1 MTVELCMCVMLG
13 TIVFKHFD
21 NDSLLLTIHLPARL
35 LSTCTS
41 AHAPARL
48 SVYLHARL
56 SVYPP
61 ACHPPA
67 CPPAHQLMHPPTCCL
82 PARPPAVHLPMSVY
96 RPSACLPVSSHTHPI
111 ACPPNHLPIHLPAC
125 TVKRKVCMT
134 HMWCA

>member
-1 MTVELCMCVMLG
+1 MCVMVG
-13 TIVFKHFD
+13 TSVFKHFD
-21 NDSLLLTIHLPARL
+21 NDSLLLTIHLPASL

-41 AHAPARL
+41 AHAPACL

-61 ACHPPA
+61 ACRPPA
-67 CPPAHQLMHPPTCCL
+67 CPPAHQLMHPPACCL
-82 PARPPAVHLPMSVY
+82 PARLPSTCPCPSTCLST